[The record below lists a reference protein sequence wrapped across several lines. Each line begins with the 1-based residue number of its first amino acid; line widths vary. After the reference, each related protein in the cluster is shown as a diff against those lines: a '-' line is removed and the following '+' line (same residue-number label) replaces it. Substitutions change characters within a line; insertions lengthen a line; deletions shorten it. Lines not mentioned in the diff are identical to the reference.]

1 MAEQVARA
9 VAGGAN
15 ESTPLTKQ
23 NSFGSSH
30 YDLEYNPMLNDKQII
45 ADFRFRV
52 YALLSAQLVVTAAM
66 GVWMA
71 LTETGMSVG
80 RALHSGPAGI
90 LLSILSLVLIIAL
103 FCYKDRYPANLILF
117 SGLTLI
123 LGSGVGF
130 VSAMVSTIGK
140 ANLVNGKCVYDA
152 GVTGSGLMINGLC
165 ISKGTEIVL
174 LALAL
179 TSTIFISLTIYV
191 VWSKKDF
198 SFLGGFLFVCLL
210 STCVVNLIGFLLGLA
225 LLKLLCCIAFIM
237 IFTGYI
243 LYDTDQIVNKVQLQD
258 MDMGT
263 ALSGAL
269 ELYLDVINL
278 FIEILKFLVIV
289 FGDRD

>member
-52 YALLSAQLVVTAAM
+52 YALLSAQLVATLAM
-66 GVWMA
+66 GIWF
-71 LTETGMSVG
+71 TCTTTGYNVG
-80 RALHSGPAGI
+80 KVLNTGPAGI
-90 LLSILSLVLIIAL
+90 LLAILSFVLIIAM

-123 LGSGVGF
+123 LGSSVGF
-130 VSAMVSTIGK
+130 TSAFVSKALPEIG
-140 ANLVNGKCVYDA
+140 NYG
-152 GVTGSGLMINGLC
+152 
-165 ISKGTEIVL
+165 ISKGAEIVL
-174 LALAL
+174 LAAGL
-179 TSTIFISLTIYV
+179 TAVIFLSLTVYVIY
-191 VWSKKDF
+191 SKQDF
-198 SFLGGFLFVCLL
+198 SFLGGFLFVCLIANIVL
-210 STCVVNLIGFLLGLA
+210 GFFGWLFSIGVMAWITSIFG
-225 LLKLLCCIAFIM
+225 IF

-243 LYDTDQIVNKVQLQD
+243 LYDTDQIVNKVELHD
-258 MDMGT
+258 VDLGT
-263 ALSGAL
+263 ALVGAL

-278 FIEILKFLVIV
+278 FLHILQLLLLLM
-289 FGDRD
+289 GDR

>member
-1 MAEQVARA
+1 
-9 VAGGAN
+9 
-15 ESTPLTKQ
+15 
-23 NSFGSSH
+23 
-30 YDLEYNPMLNDKQII
+30 MLNDKQII

-130 VSAMVSTIGK
+130 VSAAVSTIGK
-140 ANLVNGKCVYDA
+140 ADLVDGKCVYEA
-152 GVTGSGLMINGLC
+152 GLTGSGLMINGLC

-191 VWSKKDF
+191 IYSKQDF
-198 SFLGGFLFVCLL
+198 SFLGGFLFVGLIANIVLGFIGWLFSL
-210 STCVVNLIGFLLGLA
+210 SFMAWITSIFGIF
-225 LLKLLCCIAFIM
+225 

-243 LYDTDQIVNKVQLQD
+243 LYDTDQIVNKVELQHVD
-258 MDMGT
+258 LGT
-263 ALSGAL
+263 ALMGAL
-269 ELYLDVINL
+269 DLYLDVINL
-278 FIEILKFLVIV
+278 FLHILQLLLLLM
-289 FGDRD
+289 GDSR

>member
-1 MAEQVARA
+1 
-9 VAGGAN
+9 
-15 ESTPLTKQ
+15 
-23 NSFGSSH
+23 
-30 YDLEYNPMLNDKQII
+30 MLNDKQII

-130 VSAMVSTIGK
+130 VSAAVSTIGK

-191 VWSKKDF
+191 IYSKQDF
-198 SFLGGFLFVCLL
+198 SFLGGFLFVG
-210 STCVVNLIGFLLGLA
+210 LIANIVLGFIGWLFSLHFMAWITSIFG
-225 LLKLLCCIAFIM
+225 IF

-243 LYDTDQIVNKVQLQD
+243 LYDTDQIVNKVELHD
-258 MDMGT
+258 VDLGT
-263 ALSGAL
+263 ALMGAL
-269 ELYLDVINL
+269 DLYLDVINL
-278 FIEILKFLVIV
+278 FLHILQLLLLLM
-289 FGDRD
+289 GDR